1 MVGNELTDLEDLGN
15 DGFKG
20 GDMKTSKIFDMI
32 MSVTFVNFSLV
43 FSTILWLDFN
53 KR

>member
-15 DGFKG
+15 DAG
-20 GDMKTSKIFDMI
+20 GNGEMKTSKILDLVL
-32 MSVTFVNFSLV
+32 SVTFVNFSLV
-43 FSTILWLDFN
+43 FSTILWMDFN